1 MAGLF
6 DKIHALKVQL
16 KEVLIQKSHVQAG
29 AHGNLHAP
37 GVELASGNDFFGQGL
52 RVGDYRDG
60 LGSAQ
65 PIQHLGAQADVGVVC
80 LVAVGIGSAVGIR
93 KKQHRPL
100 REKFFEVVEKI
111 GGLFFVAA
119 QHDDGLLEF
128 SEGRGGH

>member
-16 KEVLIQKSHVQAG
+16 KEVLIQKSHVEAG
-29 AHGNLHAP
+29 AHGNLHASR
-37 GVELASGNDFFGQGL
+37 VELAPRDDLFS
-52 RVGDYRDG
+52 DG
-60 LGSAQ
+60 LGVGDHNNRLVAAKPVQNLCAQ
-65 PIQHLGAQADVGVVC
+65 SDVGVVG
-80 LVAVGIGSAVGIR
+80 LVAVGVGAAVGIR

-100 REKFFEVVEKI
+100 REKFFEVVQKVR
-111 GGLFFVAA
+111 GLFFVAA